1 MIMTVKEL
9 IELLESCDGDSVVF
23 MHVKDDVFKQT
34 KYAFEAQTDEGQ
46 TITVI
51 D

>member
-1 MIMTVKEL
+1 MKVKEL
-9 IELLESCDGDSVVF
+9 IELLESCDGETEVF
-23 MHVKDDVFKQT
+23 LHVKDSVFKQP
-34 KYAFEAQTDEGQ
+34 KDAFEAQTDDGL